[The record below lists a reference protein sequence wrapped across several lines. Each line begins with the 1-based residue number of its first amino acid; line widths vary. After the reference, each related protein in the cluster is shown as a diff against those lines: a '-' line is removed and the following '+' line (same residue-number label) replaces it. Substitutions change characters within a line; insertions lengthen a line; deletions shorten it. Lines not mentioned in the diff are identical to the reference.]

1 MDEVEG
7 AVDGVDDE
15 GGRVGDLGGAGNEGF
30 FADEGVGGVEGGE
43 AGGDEGF
50 DGAVGGGYEVRGWG
64 GLVMSEGWG
73 GGQGGRTVHLGVD
86 GNGGGVGGEDHGAG
100 LEGEG
105 DKIIVDL
112 FEVGGVGHVGR
123 WWGRRWGWCVSV

>member
-15 GGRVGDLGGAGNEGF
+15 GGRVGDLGGAGDEGF

-73 GGQGGRTVHLGVD
+73 GRGGGQFILESMGMEEGSAARIMAPASRARAIRSSWICLRLGASAMLGGGGD
-86 GNGGGVGGEDHGAG
+86 ADGGGV
-100 LEGEG
+100 
-105 DKIIVDL
+105 
-112 FEVGGVGHVGR
+112 
-123 WWGRRWGWCVSV
+123 